1 MSPSEWEENGKILS
15 FIELKVV
22 PQGFENPYNMA
33 LVELMEKGPKVICW
47 TMEVL
52 KEDDE
57 VVVSEFNGKFI
68 CSPRHESKDESSSP
82 N

>member
-1 MSPSEWEENGKILS
+1 MSPSIWEENGKILS

-22 PQGFENPYNMA
+22 PQGFENPYSMA
-33 LVELMEKGPKVICW
+33 LVEIKEDGPKVICW

-57 VVVSEFNGKFI
+57 VVVSEINGKYI
-68 CSPRHESKDESSSP
+68 CSQRQDSKDESSGT